1 MRGMAGNT
9 KNEVK
14 KYKAQEKALDKKL
27 AALAKSKRQ
36 QDARARA
43 REGPRGQG
51 EAARG
56 QGREGSVLRPFVIHP
71 RATPSTRRRPG
82 ERVGSHGVEGAPPS
96 TRHRVRRRPSATARQ
111 GRVPQKGGA
120 SSRGLEA
127 PASEPV
133 WKSASTPS
141 SRRSYGDNVAS
152 MAWGARNLISTQVG
166 GQGRAGPAQAR
177 EEDRL

>member
-1 MRGMAGNT
+1 MAGNT

-36 QDARARA
+36 QDARVARA
-43 REGPRGQG
+43 KGRAAKAKQRAAKVEKAKRNREAKVASRKK
-51 EAARG
+51 AA
-56 QGREGSVLRPFVIHP
+56 QA
-71 RATPSTRRRPG
+71 RADSKRR
-82 ERVGSHGVEGAPPS
+82 
-96 TRHRVRRRPSATARQ
+96 
-111 GRVPQKGGA
+111 
-120 SSRGLEA
+120 
-127 PASEPV
+127 ASEPV